1 MLRGI
6 DISYWDRDINLER
19 VIELN
24 DLDFVIMKATESVN
38 DVDSWCDSFYQ
49 IAKRKNVKRGVY
61 HLLTSAARGRTQ
73 ADYFLD
79 HIGGYVHDAML
90 ILDIEGTSSYYTRDV
105 PTAVEFCERIISET
119 GVKPVVYMNMATL
132 DAEDWTPVVELGC
145 DLWIANYWFG
155 DMSVDWDD
163 MDPDSHM
170 ASPDEFPYAALWQ
183 FTETGHVLGY
193 GGNLDLDFAFMTLD
207 AWDLYADPKGG
218 AHENEGGKDEPETV
232 PDATDTGAALVGKTL
247 TVRIESVG

>member
-6 DISYWDRDINLER
+6 DISYWNRDINLER
-19 VIELN
+19 VIDLN
-24 DLDFVIMKATESVN
+24 ELDFCIMKATESVN

-49 IAKRKNVKRGVY
+49 IAKRKNVKRAVY

-73 ADYFLD
+73 ADYFLK
-79 HIGGYVHDAML
+79 HIEGYVHDAML

-155 DMSVDWDD
+155 DLRVNWSD
-163 MDPDSHM
+163 MDPSEHM
-170 ASPDEFPYAALWQ
+170 ASPDEFPYVALWQ
-183 FTETGHVLGY
+183 FTETGDVQGY
-193 GGNLDLDFAFMTLD
+193 TMNLDLDLAFMTLD
-207 AWDLYADPKGG
+207 AWDLYANPEGG
-218 AHENEGGKDEPETV
+218 AQDESEGDETETG
-232 PDATDTGAALVGKTL
+232 PDATGTGSDLIGKTL